1 MQACLSRALRGAP
14 MVKQPLTI
22 ALIAGEA
29 SGDQLGFKLMQ
40 ALRVLH
46 PDCRFI
52 GVGGD
57 RMREEGLNSLF
68 PMTDIAVMGILPV
81 LGRLP
86 LILRRIRETADFVIS
101 SQPEALVIIDSPDF
115 THRVARRVRQSK
127 PDIPIINDV
136 SPTVWAWR
144 PGRAARMR
152 AYIDH
157 VLALLPFEPEAHQ
170 RLGGPT
176 CTYIGHPLIERLDEL
191 RPDAGEAHR
200 RASKPPIVLVLPG
213 SRRGEIARLMAPF
226 GEAIALL
233 AQQSPDPIDFVLPA
247 VSHLEGMIRA
257 AMADWPVK
265 PRLVLGE
272 ADKYAAFRT
281 ARCALA
287 ASGTVT
293 LELAL
298 AGVPHVVGY
307 RVSMLEAQLRY
318 LIQVSTIVLPNLIL
332 GHNAVP
338 EFLQE
343 ACNGPA
349 LATALLPLL
358 TDTPQR
364 QAQLDAMR
372 ELDQRMAVPVSPSTG
387 AARIIDTL
395 ITR

>member
-1 MQACLSRALRGAP
+1 

-40 ALRVLH
+40 AVRELH

-68 PMTDIAVMGILPV
+68 PMSDIAVMGILPV

-86 LILRRIRETADFVIS
+86 LILRRIKETADFVIS
-101 SQPEALVIIDSPDF
+101 SQPDALVIIDSPDF
-115 THRVARRVRQSK
+115 THRVARKVRQAK

-170 RLGGPT
+170 RLGGPP

-191 RPDAGEAHR
+191 RPDAGEACR

-233 AQQSPDPIDFVLPA
+233 VQQSPDPIDFVLPA

-307 RVSMLEAQLRY
+307 RVSILEAQLRY
-318 LIQVSTIVLPNLIL
+318 LIKVSTIVLPNLIL
-332 GHNAVP
+332 GNNAVP

-372 ELDQRMAVPVSPSTG
+372 ELDQRMAVPVPPSIG
-387 AARIIDTL
+387 AAQIIDTL

>member
-1 MQACLSRALRGAP
+1 

-40 ALRVLH
+40 ALRLLH

-68 PMTDIAVMGILPV
+68 PMSDIAVMGILPV

-101 SQPEALVIIDSPDF
+101 SQPDALVIIDSPDF

-265 PRLVLGE
+265 PRLVMGE

>member
-1 MQACLSRALRGAP
+1 MQACISRALLGAP

-40 ALRVLH
+40 ALRLLH

-68 PMTDIAVMGILPV
+68 PMSDIAVMGILPV

-101 SQPEALVIIDSPDF
+101 SQPDALVIIDSPDF

-191 RPDAGEAHR
+191 RPDAGETHR

>member
-1 MQACLSRALRGAP
+1 VQACLLWALQGAP
-14 MVKQPLTI
+14 RVKQPLTI

-40 ALRVLH
+40 AVRELH

-57 RMREEGLNSLF
+57 RMQEEGLNSLF
-68 PMTDIAVMGILPV
+68 PMSDIAVMGILPV

-86 LILRRIRETADFVIS
+86 LILRRIKETADFVIS
-101 SQPEALVIIDSPDF
+101 SQPDALVIIDSPDF
-115 THRVARRVRQSK
+115 THRVARKVRQAK

-170 RLGGPT
+170 RLGGPP

-191 RPDAGEAHR
+191 RPDAGEAYR

-233 AQQSPDPIDFVLPA
+233 VQQSPDPIDFVLPA
-247 VSHLEGMIRA
+247 VSHLEGMIRT

-307 RVSMLEAQLRY
+307 RVSILEAQLRY

-332 GHNAVP
+332 GNNAVP

-372 ELDQRMAVPVSPSTG
+372 ELDHRMEVPVPQSIG
-387 AARIIDTL
+387 AALIIDTL

>member
-1 MQACLSRALRGAP
+1 

-22 ALIAGEA
+22 AMIAGEA

-40 ALRVLH
+40 AVRELH

-68 PMTDIAVMGILPV
+68 PMSDIAVMGILPV

-86 LILRRIRETADFVIS
+86 LILRRIKETADFVIS
-101 SQPEALVIIDSPDF
+101 SQPDALVIIDSPDF
-115 THRVARRVRQSK
+115 THRVARKVRQAK

-170 RLGGPT
+170 RLGGPP

-191 RPDAGEAHR
+191 RPDAGEAYR

-233 AQQSPDPIDFVLPA
+233 VQQSPDPIDFVLPA

-332 GHNAVP
+332 GNNAVP

-372 ELDQRMAVPVSPSTG
+372 ELDQRMAVPVPPSIG
-387 AARIIDTL
+387 AAQIIDTL

>member
-257 AMADWPVK
+257 SMADWPVK

>member
-1 MQACLSRALRGAP
+1 MAG
-14 MVKQPLTI
+14 KPLTI
-22 ALIAGEA
+22 ALIAGET

-40 ALRVLH
+40 SLRLIS

-52 GVGGD
+52 GVGGE
-57 RMREEGLNSLF
+57 RMTEEGLDSLF
-68 PMTDIAVMGILPV
+68 PISDIAVMGILPV
-81 LGRLP
+81 LARLP
-86 LILRRIRETADFVIS
+86 LVLRRISETADFIIA
-101 SQPEALVIIDSPDF
+101 SQPDALVIIDSPDF
-115 THRVARRVRQSK
+115 THRVAKRVRQAR

-144 PGRAARMR
+144 PGRAAKMR

-170 RLGGPT
+170 RLGGPP

-191 RPDAGEAHR
+191 RPNGDEAQR
-200 RASKPPIVLVLPG
+200 RAAKPPIVLVLPG

-233 AQQSPDPIDFVLPA
+233 SQHYAEPIDFVLPA
-247 VSHLEGMIRA
+247 VSHVEANIRH
-257 AMADWPVK
+257 AMQDWPVK
-265 PRLVLGE
+265 PRIVLGE

-298 AGVPHVVGY
+298 SGVPQVVGY
-307 RVSMLEAQLRY
+307 RVSILEAQLRH

-338 EFLQE
+338 EYLQE
-343 ACNGPA
+343 DCNGPT
-349 LATALLPLL
+349 LAKALLPLL
-358 TDTPQR
+358 SETPER
-364 QAQLDAMR
+364 AAQLAATR
-372 ELDQRMAVPVSPSTG
+372 ELDQRMAVSVPPSTG
-387 AARIIDTL
+387 AARIIASL
-395 ITR
+395 IKQ

>member
-1 MQACLSRALRGAP
+1 

-40 ALRVLH
+40 AVRELH

-57 RMREEGLNSLF
+57 RMQEEGLNSLF
-68 PMTDIAVMGILPV
+68 PMSDIAVMGILPV

-86 LILRRIRETADFVIS
+86 LILRRIKETADFVIS
-101 SQPEALVIIDSPDF
+101 SQPDALVIIDSPDF
-115 THRVARRVRQSK
+115 THRVARKVRQAK

-144 PGRAARMR
+144 PGRAATMR

-170 RLGGPT
+170 RLGGPP

-191 RPDAGEAHR
+191 RPDAGEAYR

-233 AQQSPDPIDFVLPA
+233 VQQSPDPIDFVLPA

-307 RVSMLEAQLRY
+307 RVSILEAQLRY

-332 GHNAVP
+332 GNNAVP

-372 ELDQRMAVPVSPSTG
+372 ELDQRMAVPVPPSIG
-387 AARIIDTL
+387 AAQIIDTL

>member
-1 MQACLSRALRGAP
+1 
-14 MVKQPLTI
+14 
-22 ALIAGEA
+22 
-29 SGDQLGFKLMQ
+29 
-40 ALRVLH
+40 
-46 PDCRFI
+46 
-52 GVGGD
+52 
-57 RMREEGLNSLF
+57 
-68 PMTDIAVMGILPV
+68 
-81 LGRLP
+81 
-86 LILRRIRETADFVIS
+86 
-101 SQPEALVIIDSPDF
+101 
-115 THRVARRVRQSK
+115 
-127 PDIPIINDV
+127 
-136 SPTVWAWR
+136 
-144 PGRAARMR
+144 
-152 AYIDH
+152 
-157 VLALLPFEPEAHQ
+157 
-170 RLGGPT
+170 
-176 CTYIGHPLIERLDEL
+176 LIERLDEL
-191 RPDAGEAHR
+191 RPDAGEAYR

-233 AQQSPDPIDFVLPA
+233 VQQSPDPIDFVLPA

-257 AMADWPVK
+257 AMDDWPVK

-307 RVSMLEAQLRY
+307 RVSILEAQLRY

-332 GHNAVP
+332 GNNAVP

-372 ELDQRMAVPVSPSTG
+372 ELDQRMAVPVPPSIG
-387 AARIIDTL
+387 AAQIIDTL

>member
-1 MQACLSRALRGAP
+1 MAG
-14 MVKQPLTI
+14 KPLTI
-22 ALIAGEA
+22 ALIAGET

-40 ALRVLH
+40 SLRLLS

-52 GVGGD
+52 GVGGE
-57 RMREEGLNSLF
+57 RMTEEGLDSLF
-68 PMTDIAVMGILPV
+68 PISDIAVMGILPV
-81 LGRLP
+81 LARLP
-86 LILRRIRETADFVIS
+86 LVLRRIRETADFIIA
-101 SQPEALVIIDSPDF
+101 SQPDALVIIDSPDF
-115 THRVARRVRQSK
+115 THRVAKRVRQVR

-144 PGRAARMR
+144 PGRAAKMR

-170 RLGGPT
+170 RLGGPP
-176 CTYIGHPLIERLDEL
+176 CTYIGHPLIERLDEF
-191 RPDAGEAHR
+191 RPNGDEAQR
-200 RASKPPIVLVLPG
+200 RAAKPPIVLVLPG

-233 AQQSPDPIDFVLPA
+233 SQHYAEPIDFVLPA
-247 VSHLEGMIRA
+247 VSHVEANIRH
-257 AMADWPVK
+257 AMQDWPVK
-265 PRLVLGE
+265 PRIVLGE

-298 AGVPHVVGY
+298 AGVPQVVGY
-307 RVSMLEAQLRY
+307 RVSILEAQLRH

-343 ACNGPA
+343 DCNGPT
-349 LATALLPLL
+349 LAKALLPLL
-358 TDTPQR
+358 SETPER
-364 QAQLDAMR
+364 AAQLAATR
-372 ELDQRMAVPVSPSTG
+372 ELDQRMAVSVPPSTG
-387 AARIIDTL
+387 AARIIASL
-395 ITR
+395 IKQ

>member
-1 MQACLSRALRGAP
+1 

>member
-1 MQACLSRALRGAP
+1 

-40 ALRVLH
+40 AVRELH

-57 RMREEGLNSLF
+57 RMQEEGLNSLF
-68 PMTDIAVMGILPV
+68 PMSDIAVMGILPV

-86 LILRRIRETADFVIS
+86 LILRRIKETADFVIS
-101 SQPEALVIIDSPDF
+101 SQPDALVIIDSPDF
-115 THRVARRVRQSK
+115 THRVARKVRQAK

-170 RLGGPT
+170 RLGGPP

-191 RPDAGEAHR
+191 RPDAGEAYR

-226 GEAIALL
+226 GEAIAILV
-233 AQQSPDPIDFVLPA
+233 QQSPDPIDFVLPA

-307 RVSMLEAQLRY
+307 RVSILEAQLRY

-332 GHNAVP
+332 GNNAVP

-372 ELDQRMAVPVSPSTG
+372 ELDQRMAVPVPPSIG
-387 AARIIDTL
+387 AAQIIDTL

>member
-1 MQACLSRALRGAP
+1 

-40 ALRVLH
+40 AVRELH

-52 GVGGD
+52 GVGGG
-57 RMREEGLNSLF
+57 RMQEEGLNSLF
-68 PMTDIAVMGILPV
+68 PMSDIAVMGILPV

-86 LILRRIRETADFVIS
+86 LILRRIKETADFLIS
-101 SQPEALVIIDSPDF
+101 SQPDALVIIDSPDF
-115 THRVARRVRQSK
+115 THRVARKVRQAK

-170 RLGGPT
+170 RLGGPP

-191 RPDAGEAHR
+191 RPDAGEAYR

-233 AQQSPDPIDFVLPA
+233 VQQSPDPIDFVLPA

-307 RVSMLEAQLRY
+307 RVSILEAQLRY

-332 GHNAVP
+332 GNNAVP

-343 ACNGPA
+343 ACNGSA

-364 QAQLDAMR
+364 KAQLDAMR
-372 ELDQRMAVPVSPSTG
+372 ELDQRMAVPVPPSIG
-387 AARIIDTL
+387 AALIIDTL

>member
-1 MQACLSRALRGAP
+1 

-40 ALRVLH
+40 AVRELH

-68 PMTDIAVMGILPV
+68 PISDIAVMGILPV

-86 LILRRIRETADFVIS
+86 LILRRIKETADFVIS
-101 SQPEALVIIDSPDF
+101 SQPDALVIIDSPDF
-115 THRVARRVRQSK
+115 THRVARKVRQAK

-170 RLGGPT
+170 RLGGPP

-191 RPDAGEAHR
+191 RPDAGEAYR

-233 AQQSPDPIDFVLPA
+233 VQQSPDPIDFVLPA

-307 RVSMLEAQLRY
+307 RVSILEAQLRY

-332 GHNAVP
+332 GNNAVP

-372 ELDQRMAVPVSPSTG
+372 ELDQRMAVPVPPSIG
-387 AARIIDTL
+387 AAQIIDTL

>member
-1 MQACLSRALRGAP
+1 

-22 ALIAGEA
+22 AMIAGEA

-40 ALRVLH
+40 AVRELH

-57 RMREEGLNSLF
+57 RMQEEGLNSLF
-68 PMTDIAVMGILPV
+68 PMSDIAVMGILTV

-86 LILRRIRETADFVIS
+86 LILRRIKETADFVIS
-101 SQPEALVIIDSPDF
+101 SQPDALVIIDSPDF
-115 THRVARRVRQSK
+115 THRVARKVRQAK

-170 RLGGPT
+170 RLGGPP

-191 RPDAGEAHR
+191 RPDAGEAYR

-233 AQQSPDPIDFVLPA
+233 VQQSPDPIDFVLPA
-247 VSHLEGMIRA
+247 VSHLEGMIRT

-307 RVSMLEAQLRY
+307 RVSILEAQLRY

-332 GHNAVP
+332 GNNAVP

-372 ELDQRMAVPVSPSTG
+372 ELDQRMAVPVPPSIG
-387 AARIIDTL
+387 AAQIIDTL

>member
-1 MQACLSRALRGAP
+1 
-14 MVKQPLTI
+14 
-22 ALIAGEA
+22 
-29 SGDQLGFKLMQ
+29 
-40 ALRVLH
+40 
-46 PDCRFI
+46 
-52 GVGGD
+52 
-57 RMREEGLNSLF
+57 
-68 PMTDIAVMGILPV
+68 MGILTV

-86 LILRRIRETADFVIS
+86 LILRRIKETADFLIS
-101 SQPEALVIIDSPDF
+101 SQPDALVIIDSPDF
-115 THRVARRVRQSK
+115 THRVARKVRQAK

-170 RLGGPT
+170 RLGGPP

-191 RPDAGEAHR
+191 RPDAGEAYR

-233 AQQSPDPIDFVLPA
+233 VQQSPDPIDFVLPA

-257 AMADWPVK
+257 AMDDWPVK

-298 AGVPHVVGY
+298 AGVPQVVGY
-307 RVSMLEAQLRY
+307 RVSMIEAQLRY
-318 LIQVSTIVLPNLIL
+318 LIHVSTIVLPNLIL

-338 EFLQE
+338 EFLQD
-343 ACNGPA
+343 ACNGPT
-349 LATALLPLL
+349 LADALLPLL
-358 TDTPQR
+358 SDTSQR
-364 QAQLDAMR
+364 RAQLAATK
-372 ELDQRMAVPVSPSTG
+372 ELDQRMSVPVPPSLG
-387 AARIIDTL
+387 AARIIDTF